1 MISNLS
7 RIQPTVIDYL
17 SVISQILKIDVEIM
31 DENFVRI
38 AGTGPYAEHINE
50 SMEKESNV
58 YKRVLE
64 TGQNQIIARPKGHI
78 LCKSCPKRDTCIEKF
93 ELCTPIILKEKVIG
107 VIGLLC
113 FKDEQVDLLLS
124 NMNAYNNFLKQL
136 SELISAKAFEM
147 IESEALTVKF
157 KILDSVVENLEQGV
171 IIVDDKW
178 YITHVNKT
186 ACKILG
192 IKNYLEKHV
201 QLVATGSSFHGQD
214 EYKLTLDNEDHLLVG
229 VLQDMG
235 LDERKYTRM
244 FIFDEAKT
252 LNYWVSKLTNPED
265 NITLNNIISN
275 SDKINFL
282 KKRVLQISNSSSTVL
297 IIGESGTG
305 KEMFARAIHNS
316 SERKKAPF
324 IAINCGAIPESLL
337 ESELFGY
344 VRGAFTGADPKGRIG
359 KFEMADKGT
368 IFLDEIGDMPLYM
381 QAKLLRTIQDKEITR
396 VGSNDSIKVDVRII
410 SATNRNLEEMME
422 EGQFRQ
428 DLYYRL
434 NVIPMEI
441 PPLRERKDDI
451 KLLTMFFTKKYSE
464 LFNKTFKSIDKNVW
478 NILYNYEWPGN
489 IRELENTVEFM
500 INTMDESG
508 AIFRDSIPK
517 RIINYEKENTL
528 SIEVENGLN
537 LKRVEKKLI
546 IKALKIYGNTTNGK
560 KKAASDLGIGIATLY
575 RKLEEYELG

>member
-7 RIQPTVIDYL
+7 RIQSTVIEYL
-17 SVISQILKIDVEIM
+17 SVISQILKIDIEIM
-31 DENFVRI
+31 DENLVRI
-38 AGTGPYAEHINE
+38 AGTGLYAEHINE
-50 SMEKESNV
+50 SMKNESNV
-58 YKRVLE
+58 YRKVLE
-64 TGQNQIIARPKGHI
+64 TGQNQIIAKPKTHI
-78 LCKSCPKRDTCIEKF
+78 LCKSCPKKDNCKEKF
-93 ELCTPIILKEKVIG
+93 ELCTPIILKQKVIG
-107 VIGLLC
+107 VIGLVC
-113 FKDEQVDLLLS
+113 FKDEQVNLLLP

-136 SELISAKAFEM
+136 SEFISAKAFEM
-147 IESEALTVKF
+147 IESEVLTVKF

-171 IIVDDKW
+171 ITLDDKW
-178 YITHVNKT
+178 YITHMNKT

-192 IKNYLEKHV
+192 IKDYLEKQV
-201 QLVATGSSFHGQD
+201 ELIATGNSFHGQD
-214 EYKLTLDNEDHLLVG
+214 EYKLTLDNEDFLLVG
-229 VLQDMG
+229 TLQDMG
-235 LDERKYTRM
+235 LDERKYTSIFM
-244 FIFDEAKT
+244 FDETKT
-252 LNYWVSKLTNPED
+252 LNYRVSKLTNPED

-275 SDKINFL
+275 SEKINFL
-282 KKRVLQISNSSSTVL
+282 KKRVLQISNSNSTVL

-305 KEMFARAIHNS
+305 KEMFARAIHNT
-316 SERKKAPF
+316 SERKNAPF
-324 IAINCGAIPESLL
+324 IAINCGAIPEPLL

-381 QAKLLRTIQDKEITR
+381 QVKLLRAIQDKEITR
-396 VGSNDSIKVDVRII
+396 VGSNNSIKIDVRII
-410 SATNRNLEEMME
+410 AATNRNIEEMMR

-464 LFNKTFKSIDKNVW
+464 LFSKGFKNIDKNVW
-478 NILYNYEWPGN
+478 SILYNYEWPGN

-508 AIFRDSIPK
+508 VIFRDNLPK
-517 RIINYEKENTL
+517 RIIKHEKENTL
-528 SIEVENGLN
+528 SIEIENGLN
-537 LKRVEKKLI
+537 LKRVEKELI
-546 IKALKIYGNTTNGK
+546 IKALKIYGSTTEGK

-575 RKLEEYELG
+575 RKLEEYELI